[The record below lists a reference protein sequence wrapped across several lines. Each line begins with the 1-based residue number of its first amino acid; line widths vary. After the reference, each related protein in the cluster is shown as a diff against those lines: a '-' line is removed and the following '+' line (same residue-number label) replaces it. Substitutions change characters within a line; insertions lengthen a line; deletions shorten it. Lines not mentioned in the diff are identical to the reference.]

1 MMNGP
6 LILRLSGEGM
16 EKNWKEMIKPQSVIV
31 EELDH
36 QRNFGSFSY
45 EPLERGFG
53 LTLGNALRRVMLSS
67 LQGAAIVSVK
77 IDNALHEMTTLPD
90 VIEDVSDIIL
100 NIKEIRLKLNG
111 PGPRTL
117 RIEAVGPKVVT
128 AADIITDHQVE
139 VLNKDRKLAT
149 LAKNGKLNMSL
160 EVAMGKGYVPAEKP
174 PEEEQV
180 IGIIPVD
187 ALYSPIRKVNFSV
200 TNARIGQKTDYDRLN
215 IQITTDGSI
224 TPQEAVAMAANIII
238 DQLAIFTEIEEV
250 SRLEGT
256 VEPEIQRVTGPSKH
270 FTDKVEDLELSVR
283 SANCL
288 KNADIYYIGELVQK
302 TENEMLKTK
311 NFGRKSLNEIKAVLT
326 EFGLSLGMNVEGF
339 VRPEKKELT

>member
-1 MMNGP
+1 M
-6 LILRLSGEGM
+6 RHSGEGM
-16 EKNWKEMIKPQSVIV
+16 EKNWKEIIKPQSVLV

-36 QRNFGSFSY
+36 HKNYGLFVC

-77 IDNALHEMTTLPD
+77 IDNALHELSTLPD

-100 NIKEIRLKLNG
+100 NIKEIRIKLNS

-128 AADIITDHQVE
+128 AADIITDHQCE
-139 VLNKDRKLAT
+139 VLNKECKLAT

-174 PEEEQV
+174 PEDEEQI
-180 IGIIPVD
+180 IGVIPVD
-187 ALYSPIRKVNFSV
+187 ALFSPIRKVNFIV
-200 TNARIGQKTDYDRLN
+200 TNARIGQKTDYDKLSLEVW
-215 IQITTDGSI
+215 TDGSI
-224 TPQEAVAMAANIII
+224 TPQDAVAKAAKILKEQLLVFTDI
-238 DQLAIFTEIEEV
+238 D
-250 SRLEGT
+250 EGT
-256 VEPEIQRVTGPSKH
+256 RPEGLPLNEEKTVVGPSEH
-270 FTDKVEDLELSVR
+270 FSRTVDELELSVR

-326 EFGLSLGMNVEGF
+326 ELGLSLGMKVENF
-339 VRPEKKELT
+339 VRPDK